1 MLEYNFKEN
10 SFKDYVSK
18 YSYFRGFYITFTIF
32 YCLFI
37 ISIMKN
43 SPIEEEYNFHYPLMH
58 GILFV
63 LCLIFMIISEILFRK
78 INSPF
83 DCSNANIE
91 ITQMNQI
98 FREKKKTSFIIVI
111 IILSIYLCMIVLEIY
126 LAIMKHIKENKIE
139 EEKKLKEKEKMNAKL
154 INSKHETE
162 LGFK

>member
-1 MLEYNFKEN
+1 
-10 SFKDYVSK
+10 
-18 YSYFRGFYITFTIF
+18 
-32 YCLFI
+32 
-37 ISIMKN
+37 
-43 SPIEEEYNFHYPLMH
+43 MH

-83 DCSNANIE
+83 DCSNVNVE
-91 ITQMNQI
+91 ITQINQK

-126 LAIMKHIKENKIE
+126 LAIMKHIEENKIE

-162 LGFK
+162 LEFK

>member
-1 MLEYNFKEN
+1 
-10 SFKDYVSK
+10 
-18 YSYFRGFYITFTIF
+18 
-32 YCLFI
+32 
-37 ISIMKN
+37 MKN

-98 FREKKKTSFIIVI
+98 FREKKR
-111 IILSIYLCMIVLEIY
+111 LHLL
-126 LAIMKHIKENKIE
+126 L
-139 EEKKLKEKEKMNAKL
+139 
-154 INSKHETE
+154 
-162 LGFK
+162 